1 MRDLVFDIKGRDKTQ
16 AAFDAARRNARAFNA
31 DLDRTGM
38 GMRLAATAAK
48 AFAAAFTVTAV
59 ANFGRAVR
67 EAVGE
72 ASSLVKMADKV
83 GVASDDLQRMVFG
96 FGQAGVAAS
105 DMERNLEQWSKRI
118 SEAVHYG
125 GRLGDIFKA
134 NNVSLTDS
142 NGKMRSNLDI
152 LRDFADLMKNAA
164 TDQERMTLATEAFGR
179 SGGDMILALRG
190 GAAAMDELMSRTEAA
205 GGVIDEQLLRKA
217 EEIDDEFDR
226 ISRTI
231 EINVKTAL
239 LNVAGVMFDIHR
251 QTNEIGDALGRLG
264 NASIFEKMARFFGAD
279 TSQAMRVVPGQGL
292 VPGADRRGDR
302 LGRRTMDDA
311 QRDFDDAFAAWAGGR
326 GQRTVIPCT
335 GDNDNDGRSRRRSA
349 SAAREQASAFDE
361 VIARL
366 REEQEALGLN
376 STEQRVLAEQRR
388 AGVSAT
394 SEQGRAIEALV
405 TQIEAESNRL
415 DELRERQDAINE
427 GMTYLGDLGAQ
438 ALEAWA
444 NGAGDAEQA
453 LKRLVIQLGLA
464 AAQALLLGQG
474 PLSGFFGFLGGRSD
488 LWAGSRIPGFA
499 GGTSYAPGGLA
510 WVGEQGPELINLPQ
524 GSRVYSAAQS
534 RLIAKQDQG
543 GGGAV
548 SVHVGVSVDDDGK
561 LKAYVQSVSAA
572 TTEAGIKEYDKG
584 SVARTSDNLATA
596 RRYGML
602 R

>member
-83 GVASDDLQRMVFG
+83 GVASDDLQRMIFG

-125 GRLGDIFKA
+125 GRLDDIFKA

-190 GAAAMDELMSRTEAA
+190 GAAAMDELMARTDAA

-239 LNVAGVMFDIHR
+239 LNVADVMFDIHR

-326 GQRTVIPCT
+326 GQRTVIPRT
-335 GDNDNDGRSRRRSA
+335 GDNDNDSRSRRRSA
-349 SAAREQASAFDE
+349 AAAREQASAYDQ

-376 STEQRVLAEQRR
+376 STEQRVLSEQRR

-405 TQIEAESNRL
+405 TQIEAETERL
-415 DELRERQDAINE
+415 GRLKQQQQAINDA
-427 GMTYLGDLGAQ
+427 MDYLAESGLDALFSWAEGAQ
-438 ALEAWA
+438 TAEEAA
-444 NGAGDAEQA
+444 RRLGMEILRAVTYGA
-453 LKRLVIQLGLA
+453 
-464 AAQALLLGQG
+464 LLGQG
-474 PLSGFFGFLGGRSD
+474 PFAGIFGGSGFLGTLFGRV
-488 LWAGSRIPGFA
+488 A
-499 GGTSYAPGGLA
+499 GGSVSGAAASAASAGPSAMHITVGLA
-510 WVGEQGPELINLPQ
+510 ADSALNIMPEVRAVSRQESVGAAQRVAAAVPSMVD
-524 GSRVYSAAQS
+524 SRVDES
-534 RLIAKQDQG
+534 RTRRIRPR
-543 GGGAV
+543 
-548 SVHVGVSVDDDGK
+548 GVV
-561 LKAYVQSVSAA
+561 
-572 TTEAGIKEYDKG
+572 
-584 SVARTSDNLATA
+584 
-596 RRYGML
+596 
-602 R
+602 